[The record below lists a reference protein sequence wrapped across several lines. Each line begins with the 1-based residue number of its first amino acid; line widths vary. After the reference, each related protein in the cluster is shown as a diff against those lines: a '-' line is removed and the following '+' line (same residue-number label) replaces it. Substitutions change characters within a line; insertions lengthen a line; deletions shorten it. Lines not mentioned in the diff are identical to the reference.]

1 MRTRSGLNGP
11 DRNDLN
17 PSGNGGPQP
26 PRAQNLAA
34 RMGRWSAQHRK
45 KAFFGWLAFVVVALV
60 IGMGGTPTNTLVD
73 QEAGVGDSGRADET
87 VYDAFPKKADEEV
100 LVQSETLK
108 ADAPEFK
115 AVVSDVQGRLGDT
128 ENVKNVIGPY
138 ANANSISPDGHSV
151 LIDYEVPGDADET
164 SDRIEAPVAAIDAA
178 AKAHPEFF
186 IDAFGSAS
194 IEKEFDEEVLQKD
207 FQKAEVTS
215 LPVTLIILAIA
226 FGTLM
231 AAGVPLLLA
240 LTAVAATLGLIGP
253 ISQISPVSD
262 SINSVV
268 LLIGLAVGVDYCLF
282 YIRREREERAAGRG
296 PESALNAAAATSGR
310 AVLISGV
317 TVMFAMGGM
326 YLGGDPDF
334 SSFATGTILVVAVAM
349 LGSLTVLPAVLSKLG
364 DRIEKGRVPLVGRVK
379 ARTVTWNI
387 WPRIVDRVLRRPV
400 LSLVV
405 AGGFL
410 VALAI
415 PALGMHTAEGGTDT
429 LPQDLSVVQTFN
441 RVQDAFPSENSAA
454 QVVIVADDVSAAPI
468 NAAVRQLG
476 NETAKNA
483 ELFTGKLETD
493 VSPDLTVMTVDVPTA
508 GDGIEESSVRAMEEL
523 RDNLVP
529 AAFGSLDGVR
539 ADVSGD
545 AAATAD
551 FNDNLKSHLPYVF
564 GFVLTAAF
572 LLLLVTFRSIVI
584 PIKAIL
590 LNLLSV
596 GAAYG
601 VLVLVFQNTWAE
613 GLLNFTS
620 SDAITPW
627 LPLFL
632 FVVLFGLSMDYHVF
646 ILTRVREAH
655 DRGMST
661 EEAVSSAIK
670 KTAGVVTSAAVVMV
684 AVFAIFATLTL
695 LDFKQMGVGLAVAV
709 LLDATIVRGVLLP
722 ASMKL
727 LGDWNW
733 YLPKWLEWL
742 PVVSPEPDVGEA
754 ITLPAL
760 EPDPEPEPAHV

>member
-1 MRTRSGLNGP
+1 MRTRRFRKGSEPNRP
-11 DRNDLN
+11 ST
-17 PSGNGGPQP
+17 SGNGAP
-26 PRAQNLAA
+26 PPAPPQNLAA

-45 KAFFGWLAFVVVALV
+45 KAIFGWLAFVVVALV
-60 IGMGGTPTNTLVD
+60 IGMGGAPTETLVTE
-73 QEAGVGDSGRADET
+73 EAGVGESGRADET
-87 VYDAFPKKADEEV
+87 VYDAFPKKADESV
-100 LVQSETLK
+100 LIQSETLE
-108 ADAPEFK
+108 ADAPEFR
-115 AVVSDVQGRLGDT
+115 AVVSDVQGRLGDVD
-128 ENVKNVIGPY
+128 EVKNVVGPY
-138 ANANSISPDGHSV
+138 GNVNAVSPDGHSV
-151 LIDYEVPGDADET
+151 LVDYEVPGDADET
-164 SDRIEAPVAAIDAA
+164 SDRIDAPVAAIDEAA
-178 AKAHPEFF
+178 QAHPDFF
-186 IDAFGSAS
+186 IDAFGDAS

-226 FGTLM
+226 FGTLV
-231 AAGVPLLLA
+231 AAGLPLLLA

-262 SINSVV
+262 SINSVI

-296 PESALNAAAATSGR
+296 PEAALEAAAATSGR

-334 SSFATGTILVVAVAM
+334 SSFATGTIVVVAVAM
-349 LGSLTVLPAVLSKLG
+349 VGSLTVLPALLSKLG
-364 DRIEKGRVPLVGRVK
+364 DRIEKGRIPLLGRVK
-379 ARTVTWNI
+379 ARTAKLSIWSRVT
-387 WPRIVDRVLRRPV
+387 DRVLRRPV
-400 LSLVV
+400 LSLVL

-410 VALAI
+410 IALAI
-415 PALGMHTAEGGTDT
+415 PALGIHTAQGGTDT
-429 LPQDLSVVQTFN
+429 LPQDLAVVQTFN
-441 RVQDAFPSENSAA
+441 RVQDAFPSEDSTA
-454 QVVIVADDVSAAPI
+454 QVVIVAEDVSAAPI
-468 NAAVRQLG
+468 NDAVEQLG
-476 NETAKNA
+476 TETAKDN
-483 ELFTGKLETD
+483 ELFKGALETD
-493 VSPDLTVMTVDVPTA
+493 VSPDLTVMTVDVPTV
-508 GDGIEESSVRAMEEL
+508 GDGIEDSSIRAMEEL

-529 AAFGSLDGVR
+529 AAFGSLGGVS
-539 ADVSGD
+539 ADVTGS
-545 AAATAD
+545 AAETVD
-551 FNDNLKSHLPYVF
+551 FNDNMKSHLPYVF

-601 VLVLVFQNTWAE
+601 VLVLVFQNEWAE
-613 GLLNFTS
+613 GLLNFNS
-620 SDAITPW
+620 SDAIVPW

-646 ILTRVREAH
+646 LLTRVREAF

-661 EEAVSSAIK
+661 DEAVSSAVK
-670 KTAGVVTSAAVVMV
+670 KTAGVITSAAVVMV
-684 AVFAIFATLTL
+684 AVFAIFATLSL

-742 PVVSPEPDVGEA
+742 PVVSSEPDVGEPLRVP
-754 ITLPAL
+754 I
-760 EPDPEPEPAHV
+760 EKDERKPEPAAV